1 VRRYSERP
9 LPPYRY
15 RPGRSPHPTRHR
27 EGHAY
32 GARESAEPELARFG
46 AAEWRD
52 CAEYLY
58 GIDLFN
64 HGYWWEAH
72 EALEGPW
79 RAAGRRSETGAFLQG
94 LIQLA
99 AALLKHA
106 AGSRPTAQ
114 RMAARACAK
123 LRRAPGGLLGIDADA
138 LARDAEAFLAG
149 ARSEPPTIRL
159 VC

>member
-1 VRRYSERP
+1 MRYCERP

-15 RPGRSPHPTRHR
+15 RPGRTPHPTRHPA
-27 EGHAY
+27 GHAY
-32 GARESAEPELARFG
+32 GSEEAAEPAASEAFDEARWHEC
-46 AAEWRD
+46 AA
-52 CAEYLY
+52 YLH

-79 RAAGRRSETGAFLQG
+79 RAAGRRSGTGDFLQG

-106 AGSRPTAQ
+106 TGAPATAE

-123 LRRAPGGLLGIDADA
+123 LRRTPGVFLGIDAET

-159 VC
+159 AW